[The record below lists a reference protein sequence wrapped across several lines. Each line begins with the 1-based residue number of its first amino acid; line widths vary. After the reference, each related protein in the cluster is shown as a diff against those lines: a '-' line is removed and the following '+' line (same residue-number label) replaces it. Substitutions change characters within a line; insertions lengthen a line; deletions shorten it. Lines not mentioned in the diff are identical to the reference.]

1 MTKKATRKEVTKKD
15 KKRSS
20 SQRPDPS
27 DTAEVGHVVKSVQK
41 IGSLS
46 EMAATKEANFVREI
60 SRIALDVGLSFIKN
74 APRML
79 RNREPFE
86 KVFAVLMALLRH
98 NQPASLL
105 SILLEKLFSLIPQF
119 SSRLFAKSN
128 SITPELVYH
137 VLRLC
142 NSTVDST
149 RNEAAS
155 LYAFLYEQNFAEVK
169 NVDRVRLQTTIGV
182 IKLLGAATHYAPL
195 LNSVKS
201 VKEHFQGN
209 AAISQVV
216 GSLDSRIRSIIT
228 DHKKM
233 HDYEFDSETM
243 IDLYYQVSRQLI
255 DSPDERITWL
265 QNLAEFQLKLDNFE
279 EAAQAHIITAALIQG
294 YLKGFGRW
302 NTKMVPAFHLVC
314 PEIKDELS
322 LPDFSGLK
330 AFKDEICQSSL
341 FSADG
346 FASLVKDAIELFK
359 KGGYFESAAAAYR
372 MLLPVYQEAEDYEKQ
387 KQCHFDLYS
396 ICRTLTDE
404 VRLAQR
410 IFSNYYRVALFGEKL
425 GPELDGKEF
434 IYKEKNT
441 LRLAELAENFKHQFG
456 RKFGEDNFVLLQH
469 NKPVIRSEL
478 DSAKVYMQLCA
489 VDIYLTPEEL
499 EDRQSAFKQHFGSST
514 PAFHSAVVTTRA
526 L

>member
-1 MTKKATRKEVTKKD
+1 
-15 KKRSS
+15 
-20 SQRPDPS
+20 
-27 DTAEVGHVVKSVQK
+27 
-41 IGSLS
+41 
-46 EMAATKEANFVREI
+46 
-60 SRIALDVGLSFIKN
+60 
-74 APRML
+74 
-79 RNREPFE
+79 
-86 KVFAVLMALLRH
+86 
-98 NQPASLL
+98 
-105 SILLEKLFSLIPQF
+105 
-119 SSRLFAKSN
+119 
-128 SITPELVYH
+128 
-137 VLRLC
+137 
-142 NSTVDST
+142 
-149 RNEAAS
+149 
-155 LYAFLYEQNFAEVK
+155 
-169 NVDRVRLQTTIGV
+169 
-182 IKLLGAATHYAPL
+182 
-195 LNSVKS
+195 
-201 VKEHFQGN
+201 
-209 AAISQVV
+209 
-216 GSLDSRIRSIIT
+216 
-228 DHKKM
+228 
-233 HDYEFDSETM
+233 
-243 IDLYYQVSRQLI
+243 
-255 DSPDERITWL
+255 
-265 QNLAEFQLKLDNFE
+265 LKLDNFE